1 MMIQSQIE
9 VIFLLTFYST
19 HIVSDLENI
28 ADRIIFIHKG
38 KLIFTKNKSE
48 FSKEESIE
56 NVMLNYIKEGEN
68 K

>member
-1 MMIQSQIE
+1 MVYVKNEGGS
-9 VIFLLTFYST
+9 IFFST

-48 FSKEESIE
+48 FSKEESIG